1 MDVEEPTA
9 TYAQVRAA
17 PPVQRSR
24 PPSRP
29 PLRPPSPL
37 RRVRRIATIAA
48 VVALT
53 PGLISY
59 VETMTGRSDSS
70 FGVRTVEW
78 LRSEGGA
85 GLVSTIENWY
95 YSLTAPSKG
104 GPTLK
109 SLPLVGD
116 PNGGLVKEPV
126 GAFRPRRVKPQIHPA
141 LPGEGVWQP
150 TRSGLGAEPPVLV
163 TVYRDEPAYPREIA
177 GLAWIDTRRV
187 RITLNPGILEPNVTL
202 PRGPEEVPPA
212 LRSRLLATFNSGF
225 KLEDDHSGFALNG
238 HTYAP
243 MADGQ
248 ATFVRYRNG
257 RYNVFDWRN
266 GAKVGPN
273 VVFARQNLPLIVD
286 HGKPNPN
293 LNDGPQ
299 WGVTVSNALL
309 VWRSAIGIDRYGNL
323 IYFAG
328 NYQNIT
334 DVAKALIRAGA
345 VRAMELDIN
354 SYWTSFITYRHF
366 GGLDPSNLLPDMAR
380 PAARYLTP
388 DDRDFFAVYLR

>member
-1 MDVEEPTA
+1 VDDPA
-9 TYAQVRAA
+9 PSYAEWREA
-17 PPVQRSR
+17 R
-24 PPSRP
+24 PPTRTRP
-29 PLRPPSPL
+29 RTPPPRGADL
-37 RRVRRIATIAA
+37 GVGPGRRARRIATIAA
-48 VVALT
+48 LVALT

-59 VETMTGRSDSS
+59 VAAMTGTSNSS
-70 FGVRTVEW
+70 FGVRTIEW

-104 GPTLK
+104 GPSLK
-109 SLPLVGD
+109 ALPLVG
-116 PNGGLVKEPV
+116 GGLVHERV
-126 GAFRPRRVKPQIHPA
+126 GAFAPRVVRPLIFPA
-141 LPGEGVWQP
+141 LAGEGVWRR
-150 TRSGLGAEPPVLV
+150 TRTGLGKHPPVLV

-187 RITLNPGILEPNVTL
+187 SITLNPGVLEPNVTL
-202 PRGPEEVPPA
+202 PRGSSEVPQA

-225 KLEDDHSGFALNG
+225 KLEDDHSGFALHG
-238 HTYAP
+238 RTYAP
-243 MADGQ
+243 MARGQ
-248 ATFVRYRNG
+248 ATFIHYRNG
-257 RYNVFDWRN
+257 RYDVINWTH
-266 GAKVGPN
+266 GADVGPS

-286 HGKPNPN
+286 HGRPTPN

-309 VWRSAIGIDRYGNL
+309 VWRSAIGVDRYGNL

-328 NYQNIT
+328 NYQNLR
-334 DVAKALIRAGA
+334 DVARALIRAGA

-354 SYWTSFITYRHF
+354 SYWTSFITYGGF
-366 GGLDPSNLLPDMAR
+366 GGLDPSNLLPDMQR
-380 PAARYLTP
+380 PATRYLTP